1 MSRILKRP
9 MFRKGGSSNKGIMT
23 GLVDRKQYNLG
34 GIDKEQVAK
43 NVGVLEEVLREY
55 TPKTRLPIG
64 EFGLNLASGM
74 TLTDALKGPYARFT
88 KGDDAREAAIKGGAA
103 KLGIQKAL
111 EKKTI
116 GTLKQGRNT
125 SNQTLFG
132 VAPGKTGFF
141 SSEQLMAGQG
151 IIQPIDTR
159 MAFTFDAK
167 TNTLKQEP
175 VSEIDRRRDNEVK
188 AKALGTQYNILGDL
202 VGDMKTRLPTTVTG
216 ATGVGFGVVE
226 GFADQFSQLGESFGI
241 KDGLVIKDEG
251 VIDQYLK
258 DKGFT
263 EKAKSAATMKASVIN
278 LGYALAKIAE
288 PDNPR
293 LSEGDIIRQLNR
305 INFGASREVFSASL
319 DQILKEEGIRANR
332 EIENLGFSFD
342 DIINPSKKKTTTGT
356 TLTQD
361 KDSNYNPLGFDE
373 SRLSPRAP

>member
-9 MFRKGGSSNKGIMT
+9 MFRKGGSTSKGIMT
-23 GLVDRKQYNLG
+23 GLVDRKQYAK
-34 GIDKEQVAK
+34 GIDKEELAK
-43 NVGVLEEVLREY
+43 NVGVLEEVLRDY
-55 TPKTRLPIG
+55 TPKTRVPYG
-64 EFGLNLASGM
+64 AFGLDIATGTPVLEAFKKRYGQ
-74 TLTDALKGPYARFT
+74 FT
-88 KGDDAREAAIKGGAA
+88 TADDKREAAIKGGAA
-103 KLGIQKAL
+103 KLGISKAL
-111 EKKTI
+111 EKKTV

-216 ATGVGFGVVE
+216 ATGVGFGLVE
-226 GFADQFSQLGESFGI
+226 GFADQFAQLGESFGI

-356 TLTQD
+356 TVTQD

>member
-9 MFRKGGSSNKGIMT
+9 MFRKGGSPNKGIMT
-23 GLVDRKQYNLG
+23 GLVDRKQYAT
-34 GIDKEQVAK
+34 GIDKEELAK
-43 NVGVLEEVLREY
+43 NVGVLEEVLRDY
-55 TPKTRLPIG
+55 TPKTRVPYG
-64 EFGLNLASGM
+64 AFGLDIATGTPVLEAFKKRYGQ
-74 TLTDALKGPYARFT
+74 FT
-88 KGDDAREAAIKGGAA
+88 TADDKREAAIKGGAA
-103 KLGIQKAL
+103 KLGISKAL
-111 EKKTI
+111 EKKTV

-175 VSEIDRRRDNEVK
+175 VSEIDRRQDNEVK

-216 ATGVGFGVVE
+216 ATGVGFGLVE
-226 GFADQFSQLGESFGI
+226 GFADQFAQLGESFGI

-263 EKAKSAATMKASVIN
+263 EKAQSAATMKASVIN

-342 DIINPSKKKTTTGT
+342 DIVNPSKKKNTTGT
-356 TLTQD
+356 TGTQD

>member
-9 MFRKGGSSNKGIMT
+9 MFRKGGSTSKGIMT
-23 GLVDRKQYNLG
+23 GLVDRKQYQFG
-34 GIDKEQVAK
+34 SIDKEQIAK
-43 NVGVLEEVLREY
+43 NVGVLEEVLRDY

-151 IIQPIDTR
+151 LIQPIDTR
-159 MAFTFDAK
+159 VGFELRKDGTFI
-167 TNTLKQEP
+167 QRP
-175 VSEIDRRRDNEVK
+175 ISEIERDADNKVK
-188 AKALGTQYNILGDL
+188 AKSLGTQYNILGDL

-216 ATGVGFGVVE
+216 ATGAGFGVVE
-226 GFADQFSQLGESFGI
+226 GFADQFAQLGESFGI

-356 TLTQD
+356 TVTQD

-373 SRLSPRAP
+373 SRLAPRTP

>member
-9 MFRKGGSSNKGIMT
+9 MFRRGGSSNEGIMT
-23 GLVDRKQYNLG
+23 GLVDRKKYSLG
-34 GIDKEQVAK
+34 SLDKENIAS
-43 NVGVLEEVLREY
+43 NVGILEEVLREY
-55 TPKTRLPIG
+55 TPKTPFPTG
-64 EFGLNLASGM
+64 AVGAGLVRG
-74 TLTDALKGPYARFT
+74 KGFRESLINPYLDYI
-88 KGDDAREAAIKGGAA
+88 KKDDAREAGIKGGAA
-103 KLGIQKAL
+103 KLGIGKAL
-111 EKKTI
+111 EKKTV

-319 DQILKEEGIRANR
+319 DQILKEEGIRAAR

-342 DIINPSKKKTTTGT
+342 DIINPSKKKDK
-356 TLTQD
+356 TQP
-361 KDSNYNPLGFDE
+361 KDTKSIDDNPLGFSEDK
-373 SRLSPRAP
+373 LAPVGP

>member
-9 MFRKGGSSNKGIMT
+9 MFRKGGSTSKGIMT
-23 GLVDRKQYNLG
+23 GLVDRKKYAN
-34 GIDKEQVAK
+34 GIDKEELAK
-43 NVGVLEEVLREY
+43 NVGVLEEVLRDY
-55 TPKTRLPIG
+55 TPKTRVPYG
-64 EFGLNLASGM
+64 AFGLDIATGTPVLEAFKKRYGQ
-74 TLTDALKGPYARFT
+74 FT
-88 KGDDAREAAIKGGAA
+88 TADDKREAAIKGGAA
-103 KLGIQKAL
+103 KLGISKAL
-111 EKKTI
+111 EKKTV

-188 AKALGTQYNILGDL
+188 AKSLGTQYNILGDL
-202 VGDMKTRLPTTVTG
+202 VGDMKTRLPATVTG
-216 ATGVGFGVVE
+216 ATGVGFGLVE
-226 GFADQFSQLGESFGI
+226 GFADQFAQLGESFGI

-263 EKAKSAATMKASVIN
+263 EKAQSAATMKASVIN

-342 DIINPSKKKTTTGT
+342 DIVNPSKKKNTTGT
-356 TLTQD
+356 TGTQD

-373 SRLSPRAP
+373 SRLSPRTP

>member
-9 MFRKGGSSNKGIMT
+9 MFRKGGSPNKGIMT
-23 GLVDRKQYNLG
+23 GLVDRKQYAT
-34 GIDKEQVAK
+34 GIDKEELAK
-43 NVGVLEEVLREY
+43 NVGVLEEVLRDY
-55 TPKTRLPIG
+55 TPKTRVPYG
-64 EFGLNLASGM
+64 AFGLDIATGTPVLEAFKKRYGQ
-74 TLTDALKGPYARFT
+74 FT
-88 KGDDAREAAIKGGAA
+88 TADDKREAAIKGGAA
-103 KLGIQKAL
+103 KLGISKAL
-111 EKKTI
+111 EKKTV

-188 AKALGTQYNILGDL
+188 AKSLGTQYNILGDL
-202 VGDMKTRLPTTVTG
+202 VGDMKTRLPATVTG
-216 ATGVGFGVVE
+216 ATGVGFGLVE
-226 GFADQFSQLGESFGI
+226 GFADQFAQLGESFGI

-263 EKAKSAATMKASVIN
+263 EKAQSAATMKASVIN

-342 DIINPSKKKTTTGT
+342 DIVNPSKKKNTTGT
-356 TLTQD
+356 TGTQD

-373 SRLSPRAP
+373 SRLSPRTP

>member
-9 MFRKGGSSNKGIMT
+9 MFRKGGSPNKGIMT
-23 GLVDRKQYNLG
+23 GLVDRKQYAT
-34 GIDKEQVAK
+34 GIDKEELAK
-43 NVGVLEEVLREY
+43 NVGVLEEVLRDY
-55 TPKTRLPIG
+55 TPKTRVPYG
-64 EFGLNLASGM
+64 AFGLDIATGTPVLEAFKKRYGQ
-74 TLTDALKGPYARFT
+74 FT
-88 KGDDAREAAIKGGAA
+88 TADDKREAAIKGGAA
-103 KLGIQKAL
+103 KLGISKAL
-111 EKKTI
+111 EKKTV

-175 VSEIDRRRDNEVK
+175 VSEIDRRQDNEVK

-216 ATGVGFGVVE
+216 ATGVGFGLVE
-226 GFADQFSQLGESFGI
+226 GFADQFAQLGESFGI

-263 EKAKSAATMKASVIN
+263 EKAQSAATMKASVIN

-342 DIINPSKKKTTTGT
+342 DIVNPSKKKNTTGT
-356 TLTQD
+356 TGTQD

-373 SRLSPRAP
+373 SRLSPRTP

>member
-356 TLTQD
+356 TVTQD